1 MKDNANQ
8 HIQQLRMATRNTLD
22 KIRNSPGYI
31 ETAAEFDHEYAVARA
46 QNSIGSPYAPPPTPS
61 FYHSN
66 IPTFQ
71 FKKGLT

>member
-1 MKDNANQ
+1 MKFNCEKHADQMRIN
-8 HIQQLRMATRNTLD
+8 TKTTLD
-22 KIRNSPGYI
+22 KIRNSSGYA

-66 IPTFQ
+66 IPV
-71 FKKGLT
+71 